1 MFSVKVRVTVR
12 VNAVKVMA
20 LMRSILPG
28 RGDALWLI
36 KPALSGRLW
45 LVKSHLGDS
54 LWLIKPATYE
64 LVFLI
69 S

>member
-1 MFSVKVRVTVR
+1 MFSVKVRVKVR

-45 LVKSHLGDS
+45 LIKKAILAIPCGS
-54 LWLIKPATYE
+54 LNLPSMNW
-64 LVFLI
+64 FC
-69 S
+69 